1 MGGNGTGRDRM
12 GGTGR
17 DRGDGGGRPL
27 SDLYG
32 NQVKFF
38 LRYGLASCCNTQA
51 DP

>member
-1 MGGNGTGRDRM
+1 MGRDGTGWGGRD
-12 GGTGR
+12 GTGEM
-17 DRGDGGGRPL
+17 GGGRPL

>member
-1 MGGNGTGRDRM
+1 MEGNGTGRDGM
-12 GGTGR
+12 GGRDGTGEM
-17 DRGDGGGRPL
+17 GGGRRL